1 MNGSGCNP
9 MPRLCDQ
16 RGAILPLFVVAM
28 IAMFGLVGLAL
39 DGGHGMLNK
48 SRLQNAVD
56 AAALSAAKVLDGT
69 GDVVLAEAEAIA
81 TFDRNAGGPGNGE
94 MASSYANGEL
104 TLSVQ
109 FSNTLHPFAPGTTP
123 AQYVRVRATEF
134 RLPGWFIPVLG
145 IADKTVG
152 ASAVAGPS
160 PTYMFM
166 ACNVAP
172 MMVCGDSSDPV
183 TFGYEI
189 GETTVLKAAAP
200 GSEEMGP
207 GNFQMIRPENGP
219 GANEVRRA
227 MAGSFDN
234 CFDTTQSV
242 ETQPGNMVAV
252 IQGLN
257 TRFGDYFG
265 AMNNQ
270 QSTYPPDVIT
280 QEPTPQLTYNGDTDT
295 IYYDSQ
301 PVNGDPPPS
310 FYDYASY
317 AADLAAG
324 SYNNTPIDQ
333 GGTGAFSR
341 RTMAVPV
348 GDCSVGTSGQSS
360 VPLLGFMCYHL
371 LQKGVHTGNES
382 LVYGEFIDDGCPI
395 SGRPGPEPGT
405 GPGPYIIQLYK
416 DHDAEAS

>member
-1 MNGSGCNP
+1 
-9 MPRLCDQ
+9 
-16 RGAILPLFVVAM
+16 
-28 IAMFGLVGLAL
+28 
-39 DGGHGMLNK
+39 
-48 SRLQNAVD
+48 
-56 AAALSAAKVLDGT
+56 VLDDT
-69 GDVVLAEAEAIA
+69 GDIVLAEAEALA
-81 TFDRNAGGPGNGE
+81 TFDLNAAGPGNGE

-160 PTYMFM
+160 PTFMFM

-172 MMVCGDSSDPV
+172 MMVCGDSSDPG

-200 GSEEMGP
+200 GSAQMGP
-207 GNFQMIRPENGP
+207 GNFQMIVPEDGP
-219 GANEVRRA
+219 GANEVRQA

-257 TRFGDYFG
+257 TRFGEYFG
-265 AMNNQ
+265 AMNSQ

-280 QEPTPQLTYNGDTDT
+280 QEPTPQLTYDDATDT
-295 IYYDSQ
+295 IYYGSQ
-301 PVNGDPPPS
+301 PVDGDPPHRSTTTHRMQPIWQPAITTTRRS
-310 FYDYASY
+310 TRAATVLSGGARWPCRSATAASAPPDRARSRY
-317 AADLAAG
+317 WASCATTCCRKVCTRVIECPRLWRVRRRRLPDQRPPG
-324 SYNNTPIDQ
+324 SCTRYR
-333 GGTGAFSR
+333 S
-341 RTMAVPV
+341 
-348 GDCSVGTSGQSS
+348 
-360 VPLLGFMCYHL
+360 
-371 LQKGVHTGNES
+371 
-382 LVYGEFIDDGCPI
+382 
-395 SGRPGPEPGT
+395 
-405 GPGPYIIQLYK
+405 GPYIIQLYK